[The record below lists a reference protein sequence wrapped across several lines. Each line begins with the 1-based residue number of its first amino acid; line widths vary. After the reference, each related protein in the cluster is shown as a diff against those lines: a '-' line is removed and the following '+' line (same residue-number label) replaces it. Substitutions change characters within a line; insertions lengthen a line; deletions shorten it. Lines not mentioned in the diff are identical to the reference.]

1 MQRKVVQFLV
11 ELLFCV
17 CTYLFNQLMDFAYN
31 TICEALKID
40 GNSFVSV
47 LNTQKNCSMHDYYM
61 KCTIS
66 VNDISGLFIKHI
78 NIYGIDIL

>member
-40 GNSFVSV
+40 GNRFVSV
-47 LNTQKNCSMHDYYM
+47 LNTQKPATSLAGFCNAT
-61 KCTIS
+61 KE
-66 VNDISGLFIKHI
+66 LF
-78 NIYGIDIL
+78 NE